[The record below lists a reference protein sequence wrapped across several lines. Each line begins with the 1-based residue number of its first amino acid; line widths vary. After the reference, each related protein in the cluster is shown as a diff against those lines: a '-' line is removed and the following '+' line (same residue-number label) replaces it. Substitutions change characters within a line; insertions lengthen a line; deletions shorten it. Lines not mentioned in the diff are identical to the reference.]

1 MLQRHQVFARL
12 EGVEHGF
19 LLLELFLGVV
29 GRLDR
34 EANAAI
40 RPVDLDHAGRHFLAH
55 IEDVLDFLDPLL
67 ADLADMHQAVDVV
80 IEPNERSKAGELG
93 NLALDEVADLVQFS
107 DLVPRV
113 IVKLLDA
120 DGDALVFPVDLEHLC
135 LDVHSF
141 FQHLGRVVDP
151 AGP

>member
-1 MLQRHQVFARL
+1 MLQCHQIFARL
-12 EGVEHGF
+12 EGVEYGF
-19 LLLELFLGVV
+19 LLFDLFGRVS
-29 GRLDR
+29 GRLDG

-40 RPVDLDHAGRHFLAH
+40 RPVNLDHSGRHFFTH
-55 IEDVLDFLDPLL
+55 TEDVLDFLDPLL

-80 IEPNERSKAGELG
+80 IEPDERSKAGELG
-93 NLALDEVADLVQFS
+93 NLALDEVADLVQFG

-120 DGDALVFPVDLEHLC
+120 DGDALVFAVDFEHLC
-135 LDVHSF
+135 LNVHSF
-141 FQHLGRVVDP
+141 FQNLGRVVDP